1 MALVPEG
8 PISIDLKEVRETMAT
23 ENSVVVAVDGSKAS
37 QAAVRWAANTANKR
51 GLPLRLVTSFTIPRY
66 LFSEGMTPPQELF
79 DDLEAQ
85 AKETIDEARGIAQEV
100 VPDLHI
106 EETIAESSPVDL
118 LLRLSDEVPLI
129 VMGSRG
135 LGNLSGI
142 IMGSVSAGVVSHASS
157 PVVVVREDAEVTE
170 KNKYGPVVVGVD
182 GSDISAKATAEAFKE
197 ADARGAKLRAV
208 HTWLDSQS
216 SSPLP
221 GVVEVQHDW
230 ESIEK
235 EQKAQVEKLLEP
247 HRKEFPDVEVEVLIV
262 RNSPVRALE
271 QNSKDAQL
279 VVLGSHGRG
288 GFRGMLL
295 GSTSRALL
303 QSASVPVEIVRPTKD

>member
-1 MALVPEG
+1 M
-8 PISIDLKEVRETMAT
+8 
-23 ENSVVVAVDGSKAS
+23 
-37 QAAVRWAANTANKR
+37 
-51 GLPLRLVTSFTIPRY
+51 
-66 LFSEGMTPPQELF
+66 
-79 DDLEAQ
+79 
-85 AKETIDEARGIAQEV
+85 
-100 VPDLHI
+100 
-106 EETIAESSPVDL
+106 
-118 LLRLSDEVPLI
+118 
-129 VMGSRG
+129 
-135 LGNLSGI
+135 
-142 IMGSVSAGVVSHASS
+142 
-157 PVVVVREDAEVTE
+157 
-170 KNKYGPVVVGVD
+170 
-182 GSDISAKATAEAFKE
+182 
-197 ADARGAKLRAV
+197 